1 MKITSAVFEKSSSR
15 LDQCPE
21 DGLPEFAFI
30 GRSNV
35 GKSSLINRICSV
47 KDLAK
52 TSSTPGKTKLINH
65 FRINNRWYLVDLPGY
80 GYASVSKTVKED
92 FERMIDE
99 YLSASSFLLNT
110 FVLIDI
116 RLEPQDID
124 LRFIQWMGE
133 QGLPFTLVFTKSDK
147 ISATAVRQSVD
158 RYCRVLAET
167 WEELPP
173 IVVSSAKDG
182 RGEQEILESISAVLD
197 QDRS

>member
-173 IVVSSAKDG
+173 MVVSSAKDG
-182 RGEQEILESISAVLD
+182 RGEQEILESISAVLE